1 MSGSWL
7 LTGIDPGWW
16 CEMGFVRLASDE
28 RPRLSLELRV
38 LSTWPERLRG
48 LLGTGP
54 EAVPVLISRCGSVH
68 TFGMR
73 YPLDVALVGELGEV
87 LSVRRGLGPREVFS
101 HSDACC
107 AIERPAAPGDWLEEG
122 EHLWASALGVSMVR

>member
-1 MSGSWL
+1 MPAARLCCDESPDVL
-7 LTGIDPGWW
+7 L
-16 CEMGFVRLASDE
+16 EVA
-28 RPRLSLELRV
+28 V
-38 LSTWPERLRG
+38 LSTWRERLRG

-54 EAVPVLISRCGSVH
+54 EADPVLISRCGSVH

-87 LSVRRGLGPREVFS
+87 LSVRRGLEPREVFS

-122 EHLWASALGVSMVR
+122 EHLWTSALGVSMVR